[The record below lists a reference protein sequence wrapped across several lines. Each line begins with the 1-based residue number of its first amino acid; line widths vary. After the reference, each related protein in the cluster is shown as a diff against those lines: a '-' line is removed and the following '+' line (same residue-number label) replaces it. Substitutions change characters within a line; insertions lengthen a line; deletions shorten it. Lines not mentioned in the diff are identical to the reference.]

1 MAKSNKVEQV
11 AVESTEVQDA
21 PETKTYDVA
30 HLMSINDNQK
40 SKVIRYLKSEGLST
54 SEITKTMKTVF
65 PNFLYQHAR
74 NVLNQK
80 TKKDS

>member
-1 MAKSNKVEQV
+1 MAKSNKVVQV
-11 AVESTEVQDA
+11 AVESTEVQVA
-21 PETKTYDVA
+21 SETKTYDVA

-54 SEITKTMKTVF
+54 SQITKTMQTVF
-65 PNFLYQHAR
+65 PKFLYQHAR